1 MQLRTG
7 RRVLVRL
14 GYQVEIIESGL
25 HALEMFNQA
34 AATGQSPFD
43 LVIMDM
49 ILGEVSDGLQVL
61 DRIHQRFPDLKAI
74 IMSGHA
80 PNERAEQAL
89 RRGLVWLA
97 KPYTTDELAAA
108 VEHVLHGRDVLR

>member
-1 MQLRTG
+1 MGLPADGHDVGPTIAVQIS
-7 RRVLVRL
+7 RR
-14 GYQVEIIESGL
+14 
-25 HALEMFNQA
+25 
-34 AATGQSPFD
+34 
-43 LVIMDM
+43 
-49 ILGEVSDGLQVL
+49 QVL